1 MKRRILTIFLG
12 AAICVPAAHAKP
24 QPAASADEKVSAA
37 ALPIEVGAGDAIIHS
52 VRQPLLN
59 APPS

>member
-1 MKRRILTIFLG
+1 MLALEAGTLKQSTIDSLIASG
-12 AAICVPAAHAKP
+12 APTGVP
-24 QPAASADEKVSAA
+24 AA